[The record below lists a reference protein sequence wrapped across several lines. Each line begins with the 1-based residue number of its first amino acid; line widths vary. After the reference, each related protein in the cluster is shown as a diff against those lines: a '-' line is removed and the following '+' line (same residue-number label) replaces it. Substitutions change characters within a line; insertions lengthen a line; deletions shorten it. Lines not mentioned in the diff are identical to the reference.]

1 MAGAYL
7 DSLLNILPEET
18 LAKRRIQRERDNL
31 NGVIKY
37 EKIVHTTDSL
47 LYLTSLDK
55 DAQMEYFEKFI
66 KEKEAKALAKVK
78 TEEKGIFPF
87 FGKPSQ
93 ANAFYFYNPKL
104 VVQGQ
109 QKFLSTW
116 GDRPNTDNW
125 AIASGISSIRQQSD
139 RVETQDQEQSEDF
152 FVEKP
157 ENYVNALPK
166 TIVEIDSIKKLNQNA
181 YLQLGMI
188 YKESFKN
195 NVLAKERLEHLIG
208 LNPPAE
214 TAAAALYHIYKI
226 HKLVMSEKA
235 TEYFNRIVLDYPDS
249 PYANILSNPETFKQS
264 DLQTPETVYENLLK
278 IYNNADFDEF
288 SEKAESFR
296 VLLSGTPVQPKF
308 DLLMAN
314 FEGRLK
320 GRLAWTTALQKIS
333 SKYPE
338 SPEALRAE
346 EMIEQIKLTESIKQD
361 QKIYL
366 NYKWVFTFDVK
377 DTLALK
383 KIKNEL
389 EKALKEIPYSRWFLS
404 EDRFDEKEIY
414 LVLHGIRSRRKLNQW
429 KKKFDQT
436 ETNLLNVNNFV
447 VLSADYKK
455 MLLDKIRMT
464 NEK

>member
-1 MAGAYL
+1 
-7 DSLLNILPEET
+7 
-18 LAKRRIQRERDNL
+18 
-31 NGVIKY
+31 
-37 EKIVHTTDSL
+37 
-47 LYLTSLDK
+47 
-55 DAQMEYFEKFI
+55 
-66 KEKEAKALAKVK
+66 
-78 TEEKGIFPF
+78 
-87 FGKPSQ
+87 
-93 ANAFYFYNPKL
+93 
-104 VVQGQ
+104 
-109 QKFLSTW
+109 
-116 GDRPNTDNW
+116 
-125 AIASGISSIRQQSD
+125 
-139 RVETQDQEQSEDF
+139 
-152 FVEKP
+152 
-157 ENYVNALPK
+157 
-166 TIVEIDSIKKLNQNA
+166 
-181 YLQLGMI
+181 
-188 YKESFKN
+188 
-195 NVLAKERLEHLIG
+195 
-208 LNPPAE
+208 
-214 TAAAALYHIYKI
+214 
-226 HKLVMSEKA
+226 MSEKA
-235 TEYFNRIVLDYPDS
+235 TEYFNRIVLDHPDS
-249 PYANILSNPETFKQS
+249 PYAKILSNPETFKQS

-288 SEKAESFR
+288 SEKAESFH

-346 EMIEQIKLTESIKQD
+346 EMIEQIKLKESVKKE

-366 NYKWVFTFDVK
+366 NYKWVFTFNVK
-377 DTLALK
+377 DTLTLK
-383 KIKNEL
+383 KTKKEL
-389 EKALKEIPYSRWFLS
+389 EEALKEIPYSRWFLS

-436 ETNLLNVNNFV
+436 KTNLLNVNNFV